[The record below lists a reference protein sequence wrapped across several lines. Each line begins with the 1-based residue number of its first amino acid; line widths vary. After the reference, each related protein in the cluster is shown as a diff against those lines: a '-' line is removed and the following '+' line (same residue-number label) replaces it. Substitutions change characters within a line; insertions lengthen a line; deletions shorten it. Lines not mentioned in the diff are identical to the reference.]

1 MRNASPSSPRPPDR
15 VPRRG
20 LAALVLTAAGLTL
33 VFSFKTPSELF
44 SDTPAIPPE
53 PGKDTASIP
62 LGSSSETAEVGA
74 TPALPD
80 GDAAATRGT
89 PGASANEPRG
99 AAPPTQEPP
108 AARAP
113 ARAPQATR
121 PPTREPAR
129 TPGAPSVLTG
139 QVVRT
144 PYGPVQVEIT
154 LDGAAISDIQA
165 LRLPTDRPYSRRI
178 SEVVEPM
185 LRQEV
190 LQAQSSRIQLISGA
204 TYTSTGYAMS
214 LQSALDQAPAAIK
227 APA

>member
-33 VFSFKTPSELF
+33 VFSFKTPAELI
-44 SDTPAIPPE
+44 SDATAIPPE
-53 PGKDTASIP
+53 PGKDSASIP
-62 LGSSSETAEVGA
+62 LGSGSQTADAAVTPEPPGGA
-74 TPALPD
+74 T
-80 GDAAATRGT
+80 ATRGT

-99 AAPPTQEPP
+99 AAPPPQEPP
-108 AARAP
+108 ATTRP
-113 ARAPQATR
+113 AKAPQATR
-121 PPTREPAR
+121 PPTREPAP

>member
-1 MRNASPSSPRPPDR
+1 M
-15 VPRRG
+15 
-20 LAALVLTAAGLTL
+20 
-33 VFSFKTPSELF
+33 
-44 SDTPAIPPE
+44 
-53 PGKDTASIP
+53 
-62 LGSSSETAEVGA
+62 
-74 TPALPD
+74 
-80 GDAAATRGT
+80 
-89 PGASANEPRG
+89 
-99 AAPPTQEPP
+99 
-108 AARAP
+108 
-113 ARAPQATR
+113 
-121 PPTREPAR
+121 
-129 TPGAPSVLTG
+129 LTG

-154 LDGAAISDIQA
+154 LDGARISDIQA

>member
-1 MRNASPSSPRPPDR
+1 MRNASPSSPRPPSR

-33 VFSFKTPSELF
+33 VFSFKTPAELL
-44 SDTPAIPPE
+44 SDTTAIPLA
-53 PGKDTASIP
+53 PGKDSTSNR
-62 LGSSSETAEVGA
+62 LGSGSETADAAITAEPLGGA
-74 TPALPD
+74 T
-80 GDAAATRGT
+80 ATPGT
-89 PGASANEPRG
+89 TGASANEPGG
-99 AAPPTQEPP
+99 AAPPTQEP
-108 AARAP
+108 AATTRP

-121 PPTREPAR
+121 PPTREPAP
-129 TPGAPSVLTG
+129 TPGAPAVLTG

-154 LDGAAISDIQA
+154 LDGTAISDIQA
-165 LRLPTDRPYSRRI
+165 LRLPSDRPYSRRI

-190 LQAQSSRIQLISGA
+190 LQAQSSRIQLVSGA

-214 LQSALDQAPAAIK
+214 LQSALDQASAAGR